1 MSGKEVKV
9 LPDVE
14 PAIDFVT
21 FGFSAPPG
29 NLAAAIPPEY
39 IGGERLR
46 IAAYRKLASLESEAA
61 LEDYRAELV
70 DRFGKIPEITANL
83 LEVTRLKI
91 LAALAGYRIF
101 TVVEGRVT
109 LRNPGDTI
117 YRLANG
123 CAPSVDYRDPPRLR
137 LRQLAEILREAGAK
151 NAEAAR

>member
-1 MSGKEVKV
+1 M
-9 LPDVE
+9 E

-29 NLAAAIPPEY
+29 NIAAAIPPGY

-46 IAAYRKLASLESEAA
+46 IAAYRKLSSLESEAA
-61 LEDYRAELV
+61 LDDYRDELV
-70 DRFGKIPEITANL
+70 DRFGKLPEETVNL
-83 LEVTRLKI
+83 LEVTRLRI

-117 YRLANG
+117 YRLADG

-137 LRQLAEILREAGAK
+137 LRHLAEILREAGAK